1 MELNN
6 INKIKFNFEYYNFNL
21 KYLVVIIKNRVIVYD
36 GLKLMKEIK
45 SLIAL

>member
-6 INKIKFNFEYYNFNL
+6 INKIKFHFGYYNFIL
-21 KYLVVIIKNRVIVYD
+21 KYLILIIKNRVIVYD
-36 GLKLMKEIK
+36 ALKLMKEIV